1 MDITTVFGTVIGGSN
16 PSGCTKCG
24 TLCASRRHDDAE
36 TGEKANTWS
45 FRKTCS
51 ARIYESEQVDRLCK
65 SRAKIQ
71 QNFMCDHQKFSMKQ
85 KPKNPINDS
94 KIPDYVTCVTKKLE
108 KASFEAFLV
117 GGCVR
122 DLIMGRDSK
131 DWDITTN
138 AKPEEIIP
146 LFEKTIYENTFGTV
160 GIVLPLLRGSA
171 QGARGSTPPAYS
183 HLPLAGEENVTHVTP
198 KEEYIIVEVT
208 PYRIEAK
215 YSDFRHPDEVKFSDN
230 IEDDLKRRDFTINAL
245 AMNAHGNIKDMFGG
259 VKDIKDKVIRAVGNP
274 NDRFQEDA
282 LRMLRAIRFST
293 QLDFVVSHET
303 MQAIVDNA
311 YLIENVSSERIRDEF
326 NKIIESHNG
335 AQGIGLLQKL
345 GLLKYII
352 PELEEGIGCE
362 QKGGHIFDV
371 WEHSLHALDNA
382 TKKKWSLEIRLSA
395 LFHDIGKPR
404 SRRKGIKKEYTF
416 YGHEVVGTRITKQ
429 IMERLKYPRGT
440 TEKVLSFTRN
450 HMFFSD
456 TEKITLSAVR
466 RIIQH
471 VGKENIWDL
480 MKVRECDRVGMK
492 KAEAPYRLR
501 KYFAMIEEV
510 LHDPISVGQLAI
522 DGKYMMNM
530 ELHPPTPENPVGRT
544 GIKPGPR
551 MGWILNALLEEVL
564 DDPTKNTKEHLGE
577 LVKSLDML
585 GDAEL
590 KTLGE
595 RGKEK
600 KEELEKEEIEK
611 LHARHGV

>member
-1 MDITTVFGTVIGGSN
+1 MQTN
-16 PSGCTKCG
+16 
-24 TLCASRRHDDAE
+24 
-36 TGEKANTWS
+36 
-45 FRKTCS
+45 
-51 ARIYESEQVDRLCK
+51 
-65 SRAKIQ
+65 
-71 QNFMCDHQKFSMKQ
+71 NF
-85 KPKNPINDS
+85 
-94 KIPDYVTCVTKKLE
+94 KIPDYVTHVTQTLE
-108 KASFEAFLV
+108 KAGFEAFLV

-122 DLIMGRDSK
+122 DLVMSQILSGSEGNREPK
-131 DWDITTN
+131 DWDIATN

-146 LFEKTIYENTFGTV
+146 LFEKTIYENNFGTV
-160 GIVLPLLRGSA
+160 GVVFKDVSPE
-171 QGARGSTPPAYS
+171 TPNLEPI
-183 HLPLAGEENVTHVTP
+183 TP
-198 KEEYIIVEVT
+198 NPKPIIVEVT
-208 PYRIEAK
+208 PYRTEAK

-230 IEDDLKRRDFTINAL
+230 IEDDLKRRDFTINAM
-245 AMNAHGNIKDMFGG
+245 AMDTHDNIKDMFGG
-259 VKDIKDKVIRAVGNP
+259 LKDIKDKVIRAVGNP
-274 NDRFQEDA
+274 VDRFHEDA

-293 QLDFVVSHET
+293 QLNFAVSYET
-303 MQAIVDNA
+303 IQAIIKDSE
-311 YLIENVSSERIRDEF
+311 LIKNISFERIRDEF
-326 NKIIESHNG
+326 TKIIMSDDPVM
-335 AQGIGLLQKL
+335 GIGLLQKL
-345 GLLKYII
+345 GLLKHII

-362 QKGGHIFDV
+362 QKGEHIYDV

-416 YGHEVVGTRITKQ
+416 YGHEVIGTRITKQ
-429 IMERLKYPRGT
+429 IMERLKYPKET
-440 TEKVLSFTRN
+440 TEMVLRFTRN

-466 RIIQH
+466 RIVQH
-471 VGKENIWDL
+471 VGKENIWEL

-522 DGKYMMNM
+522 DGKYLM
-530 ELHPPTPENPVGRT
+530 EVLHM
-544 GIKPGPR
+544 KPGPR

-564 DDPTKNTKEHLGE
+564 DDPTKNTAEHLSD

-600 KEELEKEEIEK
+600 KDELEKEEVEK
-611 LHARHGV
+611 LHKKHGV

>member
-1 MDITTVFGTVIGGSN
+1 MLFKTLIIKLCTRSEMDIMSAFEAVV
-16 PSGCTKCG
+16 PSSSLGGCTLYSMQ
-24 TLCASRRHDDAE
+24 T
-36 TGEKANTWS
+36 N
-45 FRKTCS
+45 
-51 ARIYESEQVDRLCK
+51 
-65 SRAKIQ
+65 
-71 QNFMCDHQKFSMKQ
+71 NF
-85 KPKNPINDS
+85 
-94 KIPDYVTCVTKKLE
+94 KIPEYVTHVTSTLE
-108 KASFEAFLV
+108 KAGFEAFLV

-122 DLIMGRDSK
+122 DLIMERKPK
-131 DWDITTN
+131 DWDVTTN

-146 LFEKTIYENTFGTV
+146 LFEKTVYENTFGTV
-160 GIVLPLLRGSA
+160 GVVLSLPMGSA
-171 QGARGSTPPAYS
+171 QGARES
-183 HLPLAGEENVTHVTP
+183 GEEKV
-198 KEEYIIVEVT
+198 IVEVT
-208 PYRIEAK
+208 PYRTEAK

-245 AMNAHGNIKDMFGG
+245 AMNTHDNIKDMFGG
-259 VKDIKDKVIRAVGNP
+259 LKDIKDKVIRAVGEP
-274 NDRFQEDA
+274 ADRFHEDA

-293 QLDFVVSHET
+293 QLNFAVSYET
-303 MQAIVDNA
+303 IQAIIEDSK
-311 YLIENVSSERIRDEF
+311 LIKNISFERIRDEF
-326 NKIIESHNG
+326 TKIIMSDDPVI
-335 AQGIGLLQKL
+335 GIGLLQKL

-352 PELEEGIGCE
+352 PELEEGIDCE
-362 QKGGHIFDV
+362 QKGEHIYDV

-382 TKKKWSLEIRLSA
+382 AKKKWSLEIRLSA

-416 YGHEVVGTRITKQ
+416 YGHEVIGTRITKQ
-429 IMERLKYPRGT
+429 IMERLKYPKDI

-456 TEKITLSAVR
+456 TEKISLSAVR
-466 RIIQH
+466 RIVQH

-522 DGKYMMNM
+522 DGSFLIN
-530 ELHPPTPENPVGRT
+530 ELHM
-544 GIKPGPR
+544 KPSKR

-564 DDPTKNTKEHLGE
+564 DDPTKNTIEHLSE

-585 GDAEL
+585 GDQEL
-590 KTLGE
+590 RTLGE

-600 KEELEKEEIEK
+600 KDELEKEEVEK
-611 LHARHGV
+611 LHKKHGV